1 MLAAVG
7 ATYGKT
13 YLHEVT
19 GRDACF
25 AGYLVRFRP
34 NHELDSEFFSYWTQ
48 GDSYW
53 SQLHSGVIQSTIQN
67 FSASRYKGLSLAL
80 PPLPEQRFIVR
91 YLNYVDR
98 RIRRYVRTKER
109 LIGLLEEEQQAI
121 INQAVT
127 RGLDP
132 SVRLKSSGVEW
143 LGDVPEHWEVRRLK
157 TLCDRSGQYGANVAS
172 VNYQEHGVRFLRT
185 TDIAEDGSLR
195 SDGVYTP
202 ESLVPDHILSDGDIL
217 VSRSGTVGR
226 SFHYKERRHG
236 RCSFAGYLVRFSPS
250 RDLLS
255 RYLFL
260 FTKTAAFDAFLGTA
274 SISSTI
280 ENVNAEKYANTDLP
294 LPPIDEQ
301 TAIVDHLG
309 KIVADSAADIAHVRR
324 QVELVQEYRTRLIAD
339 VVTGKLDVREA
350 AAGLPDEG
358 DDEDAMAEGVFRA
371 SSMDEGLHDSNG
383 LA

>member
-1 MLAAVG
+1 MMGRGITIMHIYSRQL
-7 ATYGKT
+7 K
-13 YLHEVT
+13 YLW
-19 GRDACF
+19 F
-25 AGYLVRFRP
+25 P
-34 NHELDSEFFSYWTQ
+34 
-48 GDSYW
+48 
-53 SQLHSGVIQSTIQN
+53 
-67 FSASRYKGLSLAL
+67 L
-80 PPLPEQRFIVR
+80 PPLPEQRTIVR
-91 YLNYVDR
+91 YLEYVDR
-98 RIRRYVRTKER
+98 RIRRYVSAKEK
-109 LIGLLEEEQQAI
+109 LIELLEEEKQAI

-132 SVRLKSSGVEW
+132 SVRLKPSGVEW

-195 SDGVYTP
+195 SDGVYMP

-226 SFHYKERRHG
+226 SFHYKERKHG

-255 RYLFL
+255 TYLFL
-260 FTKTAAFDAFLGTA
+260 FTKTGVFDTFLSTV

-280 ENVNAEKYANTDLP
+280 ENVNAEKYANAHLP
-294 LPPIDEQ
+294 LPSIDEQ
-301 TAIVDHLG
+301 AAIVNHLG
-309 KIVADSAADIAHVRR
+309 KIVAGTEADIARARR
-324 QVELVQEYRTRLIAD
+324 QVEVMQEYRTRLIAD

-358 DDEDAMAEGVFRA
+358 NDEEAMAEGVFRA
-371 SSMDEGLHDSNG
+371 GSMDEGLHDSNG